1 MAREDVINGNV
12 ITLLSRQ
19 GIIDYDKVIESL
31 KELTQ
36 LGQIDIE
43 LVNRES
49 ERGIVYL
56 RDNGDLLNEVNE
68 EAERIAIA
76 KIIPTGYYEHK
87 TFYPI
92 CAMLIKDG
100 IGWSDISI
108 GSCKSLYCLA
118 SERFSFKEAAVETY
132 KQLSEY
138 IDIRGDGWSA
148 ICEYNNE
155 HKAKLNAEP
164 IRFNSTCNTAVIETF
179 DAESKREAKEA
190 QEVREAQ
197 EAEAKHKELEE
208 ANADSVKQGQERIQN
223 ESTETASVVKDSAIH
238 QLYNRLLVKECWNK
252 RTLGDLTDYIKYLY
266 KKVSCETSK
275 TPIKASGN
283 GYILSSDQSMVCI
296 NTGLLD
302 CFGND
307 LMIVAP
313 TNTSVTKFIKAVNI
327 ITSKSGLISLG
338 FSKSSIEILPKPVKF
353 YTDKTELIFSGD
365 LKDFDLDS
373 ISKLTHIVKERKF
386 RIPEKYSEMSQEAIA
401 QMVKNSIIQGFRI
414 ADRDYRYFVPMFNF
428 EREQIQFLAPIY
440 LDGRLIGEPDVVAI
454 IGETNG
460 FYTLNTIIT
469 VEDAKNNARLLTL
482 PGGIWLDS

>member
-31 KELTQ
+31 KKLTQ
-36 LGQIDIE
+36 LEQIDIE
-43 LVNRES
+43 FINRES

-56 RDNGDLLNEVNE
+56 SGDGDLINEVNE

-76 KIIPTGYYEHK
+76 KIIPTGYYENE
-87 TFYPI
+87 TCYPI
-92 CAMLIKDG
+92 CAILFKDG
-100 IGWSDISI
+100 IGWSDVSI
-108 GSCKSLYCLA
+108 GNCKSLYCLA
-118 SERFSFKEAAVETY
+118 SERFKFKKAAVETY

-138 IDIRGDGWSA
+138 IDIRGAGWGA

-155 HKAKLNAEP
+155 HKNKFSAEV
-164 IRFNSTCNTAVIETF
+164 IKFNTDCNTAVIKDF
-179 DAESKREAKEA
+179 DTESKRAAK
-190 QEVREAQ
+190 EAQ
-197 EAEAKHKELEE
+197 EAEAECKELKE
-208 ANADSVKQGQERIQN
+208 ANECSIKQGQERVQN
-223 ESTETASVVKDSAIH
+223 ESTETVSVVKDSAIH
-238 QLYNRLLVKECWNK
+238 QLYNRLLIKECWNK
-252 RTLGDLTDYIKYLY
+252 KTLGDLTDYIKYLY

-275 TPIKASGN
+275 TPIKTSGN

-313 TNTSVTKFIKAVNI
+313 TNTSVTKFIKAVSI

-338 FSKSSIEILPKPVKF
+338 FNKNSIEILPKPVKF

-386 RIPEKYSEMSQEAIA
+386 RIPEKYSGMSQEAIA